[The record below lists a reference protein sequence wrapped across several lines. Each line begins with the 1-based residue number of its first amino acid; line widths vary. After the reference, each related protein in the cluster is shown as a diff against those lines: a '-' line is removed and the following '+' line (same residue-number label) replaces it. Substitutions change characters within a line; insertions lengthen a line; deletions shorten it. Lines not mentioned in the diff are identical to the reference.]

1 MKTKLNIIA
10 LFLSMLTVLA
20 VPAVAQAQ
28 APDKKRDEASADQRP
43 PHEPPPQ
50 AYVDCK
56 DKKEGDKVQIVT
68 PREEKISATCT
79 VSPKGLFA
87 RPERPPHRNMGD
99 GSNPNAK
106 K

>member
-10 LFLSMLTVLA
+10 LFLSIVTVLA
-20 VPAVAQAQ
+20 VPAVAQTH
-28 APDKKRDEASADQRP
+28 APDKKHGDASADQRP

-56 DKKEGDKVQIVT
+56 DKKEGDKVQITT

-79 VSPKGLFA
+79 ASPKGLFA
-87 RPERPPHRNMGD
+87 RPERPPHRKEDASGAPPGKN
-99 GSNPNAK
+99 
-106 K
+106 

>member
-10 LFLSMLTVLA
+10 LFLLMVVTLG
-20 VPAVAQAQ
+20 VPAAAQTQ
-28 APDKKRDEASADQRP
+28 APDKKRGEASTDQRP

-50 AYVDCK
+50 AYVDCR
-56 DKKEGDKVQIVT
+56 DKKEGDKVQITT

-87 RPERPPHRNMGD
+87 RPERPPHRNMDD
-99 GSNPNAK
+99 GSHPNVK